1 MSRFAEPMS
10 RLIDEL
16 RKLPGIGTK
25 SAQRLAF
32 HVLRASD
39 ADARALAEAI
49 LVLREK
55 LRLCS
60 ICNNITDVDPC
71 GYCASAVRDRH
82 LVCVVEE
89 PTNIATIEKTRSYNG
104 VYHVLHGTLSPIGGV
119 GPEQL
124 RIANL
129 LTRLA
134 PRPQSVILS
143 EAASAARPN
152 FGPVMLSE
160 AASAARPNFGPVI
173 LSEERSNESK
183 DLRLDSPAAASDRFL
198 PPNPAESLPAQQYEP
213 EAIREVILATSPTTE
228 GEATAAYLAQEI
240 RRVNPTLRIT
250 RIATGVPAGS
260 DIEYADEV
268 TMTRALEGRREF

>member
-1 MSRFAEPMS
+1 MARFADPIS

-16 RKLPGIGTK
+16 RKLPGIGSK
-25 SAQRLAF
+25 SAQRIAF
-32 HVLRASD
+32 HILRGTD
-39 ADARALAEAI
+39 DDARALADSI

-71 GYCASAVRDRH
+71 IYCAGPARDRH
-82 LVCVVEE
+82 TVCVLEE
-89 PTNIATIEKTRSYNG
+89 PTNIAAIEKTRSYNG

-124 RIANL
+124 RIGSL

-134 PRPQSVILS
+134 
-143 EAASAARPN
+143 
-152 FGPVMLSE
+152 
-160 AASAARPNFGPVI
+160 
-173 LSEERSNESK
+173 
-183 DLRLDSPAAASDRFL
+183 DPATSIA
-198 PPNPAESLPAQQYEP
+198 
-213 EAIREVILATSPTTE
+213 EVILATSPTTE
-228 GEATAAYLAQEI
+228 GEATAAYLAAEI
-240 RRVNPTLRIT
+240 RRIAPTLRIT

-268 TMTRALEGRREF
+268 TLSRALEGRRDF